1 MTSPSRISKLYLRN
15 YRSYSEL
22 LFQPD
27 AGVNFLLGPNAAGK
41 TNLLEAIHYLA
52 TLRSPRTAKDADMV
66 RWGEKAFYVKGEFLF
81 GGPRH
86 ALEVGYR
93 SGRGRMLRVDGV
105 PVRRVADFLGYVN
118 AVFFSPD
125 DLRLIK
131 GGPEERRR
139 FLDAEIGQ
147 VHRRYGSAIDDYGK
161 ILGQR
166 NDALKNIRSRR
177 SSSTE
182 TDLLLQ
188 PWDQQLVAT
197 GTRIVSA
204 RIQHLDRWMA
214 VAREVY
220 SGLTDA
226 QESLEA
232 SYSSDYVGEVTV
244 GEWPEE
250 LPDREGIARSFAE
263 HLRRRRDEEIER
275 GYTVVGPH
283 RDDLV
288 FLIAGRDAR
297 TYGSQGQQ
305 RSVALALKIAEV
317 TWVREETRREPIL
330 LLDDVISELDER
342 RASRLAGLL
351 GNAGQ
356 TMITSTHLDERI
368 RSQADPTIW
377 TVSEGEVTLDVRG
390 PAG

>member
-1 MTSPSRISKLYLRN
+1 MTTVSRVSKLYLRN
-15 YRSYSEL
+15 YRSYPEL

-27 AGVNFLLGPNAAGK
+27 PGVNFLLGSNAAGK

-66 RWGEKAFYVKGEFLF
+66 RWGEKSLYVKGEFLF
-81 GGPRH
+81 EGPRH
-86 ALEVGYR
+86 TLEVGYR
-93 SGRGRMLRVDGV
+93 GGRGRVLRVDGV
-105 PVRRVADFLGYVN
+105 PVRRVGDFLGYVD

-125 DLRLIK
+125 DLRLVK

-147 VHRRYGSAIDDYGK
+147 VHSRYRSAVDDYGK
-161 ILGQR
+161 ILSQR
-166 NDALKNIRSRR
+166 NESLKNIRSRR
-177 SSSTE
+177 SSVTE

-188 PWDQQLVAT
+188 PWDEQLVAT
-197 GTRIVSA
+197 GSRIVSD
-204 RIQHLDRWMA
+204 RIRHLDRWMA
-214 VAREVY
+214 VAREAY
-220 SGLTDA
+220 SQLTDA
-226 QESLEA
+226 EENLGVA
-232 SYSSDYVGEVTV
+232 YSSDYLDEVIVGE
-244 GEWPEE
+244 GGDE

-263 HLRRRRDEEIER
+263 HLTQRRSEEIER
-275 GYTVVGPH
+275 GFTVVGPH
-283 RDDLV
+283 RDDLTFFV
-288 FLIAGRDAR
+288 AGRDAR

-342 RASRLAGLL
+342 RAGRLAGLL

-356 TMITSTHLDERI
+356 TMITSTHLDERV

-377 TVSEGEVTLDVRG
+377 KVSEGEVTLDVRG
-390 PAG
+390 QA